1 MNANYASDRQTYHH
15 LNGMKGIACFFVLV
29 GHYLGIYK
37 YSQSFIPSICCFD
50 IINDSHFAIFLDE
63 GYWLYLFFVIS
74 GYLVSRSNIYNIKEL
89 LCRIVI
95 RFFRLACPI
104 LFSHFIIYF
113 IYRTVGFHN
122 GETTTLF
129 QCEWFQQIFY
139 TRDFTIKDVLI
150 SPFSV
155 LIFGNSDMNKPYW
168 VLQMMF
174 FSSIVIYLIVFC
186 FMKLDFWQR
195 EIFVCVLLIAVI
207 SLSFIFPIISAHLI
221 GMLAAFYEKHDFNC
235 QSSYLFWVIITAMLI
250 VILPDKILASVS
262 FAILVVLTPRV
273 KVINDFFCRKLCRF
287 LGSISWEIYSFHWP
301 IVCSFGALW
310 LVNESNRIGLVEA
323 YLCGFFIAVVI
334 IVTLSWCFNKTLGKL
349 AAILIRKLY
358 VFLHC

>member
-174 FSSIVIYLIVFC
+174 FFFNSYISNCLLFHEVGFLAKRNICLC
-186 FMKLDFWQR
+186 FID
-195 EIFVCVLLIAVI
+195 CC
-207 SLSFIFPIISAHLI
+207 HLI
-221 GMLAAFYEKHDFNC
+221 IFYFSYYF
-235 QSSYLFWVIITAMLI
+235 SSFDRHAG
-250 VILPDKILASVS
+250 S
-262 FAILVVLTPRV
+262 FL
-273 KVINDFFCRKLCRF
+273 
-287 LGSISWEIYSFHWP
+287 
-301 IVCSFGALW
+301 
-310 LVNESNRIGLVEA
+310 
-323 YLCGFFIAVVI
+323 
-334 IVTLSWCFNKTLGKL
+334 
-349 AAILIRKLY
+349 
-358 VFLHC
+358 